1 MKETLQMV
9 IAAVQ
14 DNISTQN
21 IPKGQWS
28 ATSWQT
34 ILNFIYS
41 IAGIVAV
48 AFIIRGAFF
57 HIQSQGSPDK
67 VKQGN
72 QTLVYAVV
80 GLAVVIL
87 AAVLTNFIFM
97 ATREAA
103 S

>member
-1 MKETLQMV
+1 MERV
-9 IAAVQ
+9 FSIIAKIEDQ
-14 DNISTQN
+14 ISTTN
-21 IPKGQWS
+21 IPKGQWG

-34 ILNFIYS
+34 ILNFVYS

-72 QTLVYAVV
+72 QTLVYAIV

-87 AAVLTNFIFM
+87 AAVITNFIFM
-97 ATREAA
+97 ATREAVA
-103 S
+103 